1 MAPKI
6 TTTTW
11 SASSPAGRPQSPR
24 RAPPPGFPP
33 DLSPSPTPTPTST
46 SPTSSK
52 TSTRESS
59 RGSRPDTPPPPTQMR
74 NNDCATT
81 WQSPPASTSGS
92 GSPRNRSPRAPPER
106 HPTSSPCSPSSN
118 AAPAQSPTSPSKTLG
133 PAQARARRISRI
145 AAKTRRIFLRGK
157 FPAPSTTTTGARWSG
172 PWAPPGSSSRWA
184 SSS

>member
-11 SASSPAGRPQSPR
+11 SASSPAGRPRSPR

-33 DLSPSPTPTPTST
+33 DLSPAPTPTPTST

-59 RGSRPDTPPPPTQMR
+59 RGSRPGTPPPPTQMR

-133 PAQARARRISRI
+133 PPQARARRISRI

-157 FPAPSTTTTGARWSG
+157 FRAPTTTTTGARWSG

>member
-6 TTTTW
+6 TTTTLGT
-11 SASSPAGRPQSPR
+11 SSSPAGRPQSPR

-33 DLSPSPTPTPTST
+33 DLSPAPTPTPTST

-59 RGSRPDTPPPPTQMR
+59 RGSRPGTPTQMR

-81 WQSPPASTSGS
+81 WQQSPPASTSGS

-133 PAQARARRISRI
+133 PPQARARRISRI

-157 FPAPSTTTTGARWSG
+157 FRAPTTTTTGARWSG
-172 PWAPPGSSSRWA
+172 PWAPPGSSCRWA
-184 SSS
+184 SCS